1 MNEVEQYLND
11 LGNGGN
17 LESFENFDANVEH
30 LVRTGY
36 SMTDA
41 RRLAKTIGSSRG
53 QSALGKNAGA
63 GNGVAAQFDLTIT
76 RNSTTINAAL
86 PIVLFGVIDLESAY
100 SQVINT
106 LPAGV
111 TLTSVVNTAGS
122 YVFTYSDGTHTD
134 TITIT
139 CAQTPYAGFLRAT
152 QTDTMSIRAYRIAV
166 SSTDA
171 VDQFNYAMQHVKR
184 SLFGADKRDSLT
196 PSTYISP
203 DQYLATRVDI
213 GDVKS
218 GSSHVASIDKETSI
232 QVLVKKQAFNFTLSV
247 FVNRFDKLNASNLG

>member
-1 MNEVEQYLND
+1 MNEVEQYLMS
-11 LGNGGN
+11 LGNGSN

-30 LVRTGY
+30 FIRLGHG
-36 SMTDA
+36 MNEA
-41 RRLAKTIGSSRG
+41 QRLAKTVGSARG
-53 QSALGKNAGA
+53 ASALGKNAGA
-63 GNGVAAQFDLTIT
+63 GHGVAAQFDLTIT
-76 RNSTTINAAL
+76 RNSININAAL

-106 LPAGV
+106 LPAGCV
-111 TLTSVVNTAGS
+111 LTSVVNTGGS
-122 YVFTYSDGTHTD
+122 YIFTYTSGANVD

-152 QTDTMSIRAYRIAV
+152 QTDTMQVRAYRIAV

-196 PSTYISP
+196 PSTYVSP

-218 GSSHVASIDKETSI
+218 GSSHVSSLDKETSI
-232 QVLVKKQAFNFTLSV
+232 QVLVKKQVFNFTLSV
-247 FVNRFDKLNASNLG
+247 FVNRFDKLNASNL